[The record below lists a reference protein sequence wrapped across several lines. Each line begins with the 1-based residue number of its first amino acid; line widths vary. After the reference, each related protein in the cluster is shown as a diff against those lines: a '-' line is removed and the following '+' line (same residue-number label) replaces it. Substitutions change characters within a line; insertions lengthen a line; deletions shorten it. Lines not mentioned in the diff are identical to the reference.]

1 MQQAN
6 GQRCHQAASKI
17 IQLAT
22 LWDEQHSLRFTPPTT
37 TAIIYC
43 AGTCFLLAAAQAA
56 SPAQSTAAFQKV
68 YAALAFLD
76 KIGSTWGSGRRQAGI
91 LRDMLNECAK
101 ASMEL
106 PAVVGDLSRGWE
118 TSPTASFQCNTAQGD
133 EEFDAFIQSLL
144 SQSTAPLGE
153 GDFMTGLEGFL

>member
-1 MQQAN
+1 M
-6 GQRCHQAASKI
+6 
-17 IQLAT
+17 
-22 LWDEQHSLRFTPPTT
+22 RFTPPTT

-118 TSPTASFQCNTAQGD
+118 TSPAASFQCNTAQGD

-144 SQSTAPLGE
+144 NQSTAPLGE